1 MNKLFVIDNY
11 SEVSNISRINVILD
25 LFVNISNV
33 LLPKIRSFGIHEVTD
48 F

>member
-11 SEVSNISRINVILD
+11 SEISNILRINLNVN

-33 LLPKIRSFGIHEVTD
+33 FTSKD
-48 F
+48 